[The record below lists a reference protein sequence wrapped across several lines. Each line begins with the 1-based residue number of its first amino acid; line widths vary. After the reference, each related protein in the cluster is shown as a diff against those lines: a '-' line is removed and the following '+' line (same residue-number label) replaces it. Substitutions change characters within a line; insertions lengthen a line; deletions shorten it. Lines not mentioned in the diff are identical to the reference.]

1 MPRNIVK
8 IKPKK
13 NLFEPIGVKNIELK
27 EITIYERLKKI
38 EILCIVKSPHNL
50 DELDLIKKEIN
61 AKFGEQLE
69 LELGVEFLAAGL
81 SKLDIKLVVERIIKE
96 LKVISAPS
104 RSFLHLYRIHIHDN
118 HIDIEL
124 KDQVAL
130 DNLMKA
136 EIDIKLNTKL
146 GRYGIN
152 NLDIRLLI
160 GDFTKEV
167 KEIDDEI
174 IAIHKANLEKS
185 NKELMERQ
193 EKNKPPV
200 IPKRETPRQ
209 KEEIKIAEKTNESKG
224 IIFGKGMIKGVT
236 NDFLEFNEIYPGEV
250 CTLEGEVFKT
260 EQIEIKN
267 KWRIVKFGLTN
278 HKDSVSVK
286 IFTKIETKVD
296 IKVGMWVKVKGKKEN
311 DQYSNHED
319 ILAASQ
325 VNAIESQTVI
335 REDKADLKRIELHAH
350 TKMSDMSGLIDAKD
364 LVKQANFWGHQAIAI
379 TDFGVTHSFPFAF
392 KAAKGLEDFKVIMG
406 CEAYVVD
413 DAIKMVKNAKD
424 TTIEGETYIVFD
436 IETTGFDPHNEEIT
450 EIGAVKLNGTTIV
463 DRFSTFVNPN
473 KPIPENI
480 VKLTGI
486 TDEMVA
492 DAPQIEE
499 ILPKFLEFS
508 KGATMVAHNAKF
520 DIGFIQTKLKTK
532 LNKDYDP
539 AVIDTILW
547 GKNILK
553 ELKRYNLKAMAKHL
567 GIELNNHHRAVD
579 DAEATA
585 HIFVKMMNM
594 VLSKGAYK
602 LSEIDDVYETDI
614 KLMDTMN
621 TMILVQNQKGLRN
634 LYELVSRAHID
645 FYGQKKPRIPKS
657 LLNELRDGLII
668 ASSGSGTFKN
678 EGELVRAYLRG
689 TAKSEI
695 EELAKFYDYFE
706 IHPRGTYTELVEK
719 KEVESYDS
727 IIEMN
732 KFFIEL
738 AKKQNKI
745 IVATGDV
752 QYLNPE
758 EHLTRSVLRY
768 GSGMAFNSW
777 QYDNQLYFRTTDEM
791 LEEFSYLGEN
801 TAFDVVIKNTHL
813 INDMIEKV
821 QPIPDGFY
829 PPKMDNAEEEVKN
842 MTYAKAHKIYGNP
855 LPEHIEQRIERELKA
870 IIGNGFAVLYLSAQ
884 KLVKESLDNGYLVGS
899 RGSVGSSLVAFMMD
913 ITEVNALYP
922 HYVCPQCQY
931 SEFIDR
937 EGSGVDLPP
946 KNCPNCSDIEMIRDG
961 HTIPFEVFM
970 GFNGDKVPDIDL
982 NFSGEYQGAIHKYC
996 EVLFGKENVFKAGT
1010 ISTLAEKNAYGYVR
1024 KFSEE
1029 NNIPMRSAEI
1039 ERIAKGC
1046 EGVKKTTGQ
1055 HPGGMIIVPKGKSIY
1070 DFTPVQRPAN
1080 DQNSSSI
1087 TTHYDYHV
1095 MDEQL
1100 VKLDILGHD
1109 DPTTIKLL
1117 QDLTGVNIYDVPL
1130 ADPDTIKLFSS
1141 TESLGVTPDEIGS
1154 VVGTYG
1160 VPEFGTGFVRQMLV
1174 DTMPTTFAELCRIS
1188 GLSHGTDVWLNNAQE
1203 FVKKGEATLSEVIS
1217 VRDDIMNFLIDSGI
1231 EKGTAFKIM
1240 EFVRKGRPSREPE
1253 QWEKYSNL
1261 MKEHKVAE
1269 WYIESCKR
1277 IKYMFPKGHAV
1288 AYVMMA
1294 MRIAYF
1300 KVHYPQAFYTAYLT
1314 RKANDFDSDFMLTLT
1329 GIKKKIQELKNE
1341 PRMDVRQKG
1350 QMALSEIILEMYAR
1364 KIEFLGVDIYKSDG
1378 FKFTIEGDKI
1388 RLPLIAVNGLG
1399 AAVVENIL
1407 NERTKEK
1414 FTSYE
1419 DLKRRTKTSTT
1430 IIEKLKELK
1439 AAEGLSDTDQRSLF

>member
-1 MPRNIVK
+1 MPRNIVRM
-8 IKPKK
+8 KPKK
-13 NLFEPIGVKNIELK
+13 NLFEGIGAKNVELK
-27 EITIYERLKKI
+27 EIIIYEKLKKI
-38 EILCIVKSPHNL
+38 EILCIIKDPHSL
-50 DELDLIKKEIN
+50 DELDLIKKEMTK
-61 AKFGEQLE
+61 KFGDQLE
-69 LELGVEFLAAGL
+69 LDLGVEFSNSQLTKA
-81 SKLDIKLVVERIIKE
+81 DIKLVVERLIKE
-96 LKVISAPS
+96 LKVTSAPS
-104 RSFLHLYRIHIHDN
+104 RSFLHLYRIFIEDH

-124 KDQVAL
+124 KDRVAL
-130 DNLMKA
+130 NNLLSA
-136 EIDIKLNTKL
+136 EVDIKLNTKL
-146 GRYGIN
+146 GKYGIN
-152 NLDIRLLI
+152 NLDIRLLV
-160 GDFTKEV
+160 GDFTREV
-167 KEIDDEI
+167 STIDNNLIET
-174 IAIHKANLEKS
+174 HKKNLEKS
-185 NKELMERQ
+185 NKEIMEKQ
-193 EKNKPPV
+193 EKNKPV
-200 IPKRETPRQ
+200 EVKKRETPRDP
-209 KEEIKIAEKTNESKG
+209 EEIKVTESSKSQK
-224 IIFGKGMIKGVT
+224 IIFGRGTIKGVT
-236 NDFLEFNEIYPGEV
+236 NDFQEFDEIYPGEI
-250 CTLEGEVFKT
+250 CTLEGEVYKV

-278 HKDSVSVK
+278 HKDSISTK
-286 IFTKIETKVD
+286 IFTKIENKVD
-296 IKVGMWVKVKGKKEN
+296 IKVGDWVKVKGKKEN
-311 DQYSNHED
+311 DQYSNHDD
-319 ILAASQ
+319 ILAVTN
-325 VNAIESQTVI
+325 VNAIESRTVY
-335 REDKADLKRIELHAH
+335 RKDKAKNKRIELHAH
-350 TKMSDMSGLIDAKD
+350 TKMSDMNGLIDAKD
-364 LVKQANFWGHQAIAI
+364 LVKQAHSWGHNAIAV

-392 KAAKGLEDFKVIMG
+392 KAAKGMEDFKVIMG
-406 CEAYVVD
+406 CEAYIVD
-413 DAIKMVKNAKD
+413 DAIKMVKNS
-424 TTIEGETYIVFD
+424 TNNVIEEETYIVFD
-436 IETTGFDPHNEEIT
+436 LETTGFDPHNDEIT
-450 EIGAVKLNGTTIV
+450 EIGAVKLEGTTIV

-473 KPIPENI
+473 KPIPEKI
-480 VKLTGI
+480 TTLTGI

-492 DAPQIEE
+492 NAPQLEE

-508 KGATMVAHNAKF
+508 KDATMVAHNAKF
-520 DIGFIQTKLKTK
+520 DIGFIQTKLKAK
-532 LNKDYDP
+532 LNTEYDP
-539 AVIDTILW
+539 PVIDTLLW

-567 GIELNNHHRAVD
+567 GVSLENHHRAVD

-585 HIFVKMMNM
+585 HIFMKMMNM

-602 LSEIDDVYETDI
+602 LNEIDDVYDTDV

-621 TMILVQNQKGLRN
+621 TMILVKNQVGLRN
-634 LYELVSRAHID
+634 LYELTSRAHID

-657 LLNELRDGLII
+657 LLTELRDGLII
-668 ASSGSGTFKN
+668 ASSGSGTFRN
-678 EGELVRAYLRG
+678 EGELAKAYLRG
-689 TAKSEI
+689 TSKSEI
-695 EELAKFYDYFE
+695 EELAKYYDYFE

-719 KEVESYDS
+719 KEIESYDN

-732 KFFIEL
+732 KYFIEL
-738 AKKQNKI
+738 GKKQGKI
-745 IVATGDV
+745 VVATGDV
-752 QYLNPE
+752 QYLDPE
-758 EHLTRSVLRY
+758 EYLTRSVLRY
-768 GSGMAFNSW
+768 GSGQAFSSW

-791 LEEFSYLGEN
+791 LEEFSYLGDELAN
-801 TAFDVVIKNTHL
+801 EVVITNTHL
-813 INDMIEKV
+813 INDLIDKV
-821 QPIPDGFY
+821 QPIPDGFF
-829 PPKMDNAEEEVKN
+829 PPKMDNAEENVRD
-842 MTYAKAHKIYGNP
+842 MTYEKAYTIYGNP
-855 LPEHIEQRIERELKA
+855 LPEHIEARLKRELDA

-922 HYVCPQCQY
+922 HYVCPECKH

-946 KNCPNCSDIEMIRDG
+946 KNCPNCKDIEMIRDG

-982 NFSGEYQGAIHKYC
+982 NFSGEYQGVIHKYC

-1010 ISTLAEKNAYGYVR
+1010 ISTLAAKNAYGYVR

-1029 NNIPMRSAEI
+1029 NNIPMRGAEI
-1039 ERIAKGC
+1039 ERIAMGC

-1055 HPGGMIIVPKGKSIY
+1055 HPGGMIIVPEGKSIY

-1080 DQNSSSI
+1080 DVNSTSI

-1130 ADPDTIKLFSS
+1130 ADPDTLKLFSS
-1141 TESLGVTPDEIGS
+1141 TESLGVLPDDIGS

-1174 DTMPTTFAELCRIS
+1174 DTKPTTFAELCRIS

-1217 VRDDIMNFLIDSGI
+1217 VRDDIMNFLIDSGV
-1231 EKGTAFKIM
+1231 EKGVAFKIM
-1240 EFVRKGRPSREPE
+1240 EFVRKGRPSREAA

-1261 MKEHKVAE
+1261 MKEHQVAD

-1314 RKANDFDSDFMLTLT
+1314 RKADDFDSDFMLTLD
-1329 GIKKKIQELKNE
+1329 GVKGKIRELKNE

-1350 QMALSEIILEMYAR
+1350 QMALSEIILEMNAR
-1364 KIEFLGVDIYKSDG
+1364 KVEFLGVDVYKSNG
-1378 FKFTIEGDKI
+1378 FKFILEGDKI

-1399 AAVVENIL
+1399 AAVVENMMK
-1407 NERTKEK
+1407 EREGRE
-1414 FTSYE
+1414 FSSYE
-1419 DLKRRTKTSTT
+1419 DLKRRTKASTT
-1430 IIEKLKELK
+1430 IIDKLKEIK
-1439 AAEGLSDTDQRSLF
+1439 AIDGLSNTDQRSLF

>member
-1 MPRNIVK
+1 MPRNVVK
-8 IKPKK
+8 IRPKK
-13 NLFEPIGVKNIELK
+13 NLFESVGVKNIELK

-38 EILCIVKSPHNL
+38 ELLCVVKDPHSL

-61 AKFGEQLE
+61 SKFGDKLE
-69 LELGVEFLAAGL
+69 LDLGVEFAAAGL
-81 SKLDIKLVVERIIKE
+81 TKMDIKLVVERIIKE
-96 LKVISAPS
+96 LKVTSAPS

-118 HIDIEL
+118 HIDVEL

-130 DNLMKA
+130 ENLMKA
-136 EIDIKLNTKL
+136 EVDVKLNTRL

-160 GDFTKEV
+160 GDFTQEV

-174 IAIHKANLEKS
+174 VNIHKAELEKS
-185 NKELMERQ
+185 NRELMEKQ
-193 EKNKPPV
+193 EKNKPV
-200 IPKRETPRQ
+200 EVPKRETPRAP
-209 KEEIKIAEKTNESKG
+209 EEIKVIESSENKKN
-224 IIFGKGMIKGVT
+224 IFGRGMIKGVT
-236 NDFLEFNEIYPGEV
+236 NDFQEFNEIYPGEV

-267 KWRIVKFGLTN
+267 KWRIVKFGMTN

-286 IFTKIETKVD
+286 IFTKIENKID
-296 IKVGMWVKVKGKKEN
+296 IKEGMWVKVKGKKEN
-311 DQYSNHED
+311 DQYTNNED

-325 VNAIESQTVI
+325 VNSIESQTVI
-335 REDKADLKRIELHAH
+335 REDNAPLKRIELHAH

-364 LVKQANFWGHQAIAI
+364 LVKHANSWGHKGVAI

-406 CEAYVVD
+406 CEAFVVD
-413 DAIKMVKNAKD
+413 DAVKMVKNAMDK
-424 TTIEGETYIVFD
+424 TIEDETYVVFD

-450 EIGAVKLNGTTIV
+450 EIGAVKLKGTTII

-486 TDEMVA
+486 TDEMVS

-508 KGATMVAHNAKF
+508 KDATMVAHNAKF
-520 DIGFIQTKLKTK
+520 DIGFIQTKLRTR
-532 LNKDYDP
+532 LELDYDP
-539 AVIDTILW
+539 PVIDTLLW
-547 GKNILK
+547 GKTILT
-553 ELKRYNLKAMAKHL
+553 ELKRFNLKAMAKHL
-567 GIELNNHHRAVD
+567 GITLDNHHRAVD

-585 HIFVKMMNM
+585 HIFIKMMNM
-594 VLSKGAYK
+594 VLTKGAYK
-602 LSEIDDVYETDI
+602 LTEIDDVYETDV

-621 TMILVQNQKGLRN
+621 TMILVKNQIGLRN
-634 LYELVSRAHID
+634 LYELVSRGHID

-657 LLNELRDGLII
+657 LLTELREGLLI
-668 ASSGSGTFKN
+668 ASSGSGTFRN
-678 EGELVRAYLRG
+678 EGELTKAYLRG

-695 EELAKFYDYFE
+695 EELASYYDYFE

-727 IIEMN
+727 IVEMN
-732 KFFIEL
+732 KYFVEL
-738 AKKQNKI
+738 AKKQGKLV
-745 IVATGDV
+745 VATGDV
-752 QYLNPE
+752 QYLNPDE
-758 EHLTRSVLRY
+758 YLTRSVLRY

-777 QYDNQLYFRTTDEM
+777 QYDNQLYFRTTEEM
-791 LEEFSYLGEN
+791 LEEFSYLGEE
-801 TAFDVVIKNTHL
+801 TEDIVIKNTHL
-813 INDMIEKV
+813 ISDMIDKV

-829 PPKMDNAEEEVKN
+829 PPKMDNAEEEVRD
-842 MTYAKAHKIYGNP
+842 MTYAKAYKIYGNP
-855 LPEHIEQRIERELKA
+855 LPEHIEARIERELNA

-922 HYVCPQCQY
+922 HYVCPKCQY

-946 KNCPNCSDIEMIRDG
+946 KKCPNCTDVEMIRDG

-1010 ISTLAEKNAYGYVR
+1010 ISTLAERNAYGYVK

-1029 NNIPMRSAEI
+1029 NHVPMRSAEM
-1039 ERIAKGC
+1039 ERIAKRC

-1055 HPGGMIIVPKGKSIY
+1055 HPGGMIIVPEGKSIY

-1080 DQNSSSI
+1080 DQKSTSI

-1130 ADPDTIKLFSS
+1130 ADPETIKLFSS
-1141 TESLGVTPDEIGS
+1141 TESLGVTPEEINS
-1154 VVGTYG
+1154 TVGTYG

-1231 EKGTAFKIM
+1231 EKGVAFKIM

-1314 RKANDFDSDFMLTLT
+1314 RKADDFDSDFMLTLS
-1329 GIKKKIQELKNE
+1329 GVKAKIKELSAE

-1350 QMALSEIILEMYAR
+1350 QMALSEIILEMNAR
-1364 KIEFLGVDIYKSDG
+1364 KIEFLGVDVYESDG
-1378 FKFTIEGDKI
+1378 FKFKVEGDKI

-1399 AAVVENIL
+1399 AAVVENML
-1407 NERTKEK
+1407 AERGGRA
-1414 FTSYE
+1414 FSSYE
-1419 DLKRRTKTSTT
+1419 DLKRRTKASAT

-1439 AAEGLSDTDQRSLF
+1439 AIDGLSDTDQRSLF